1 MDRRIV
7 IVVLVFCL
15 VVVAL
20 TFAAL
25 AAGRAGSP
33 DGVASP
39 DMSGDFA
46 QTHFAAAGAHS
57 APSIYVPSD
66 RWRMKGPGAGRASG
80 VGRRHL
86 VV

>member
-7 IVVLVFCL
+7 IVILVFCL

-20 TFAAL
+20 AFAAL
-25 AAGRAGSP
+25 AAGRAGSM
-33 DGVASP
+33 DGVSSP
-39 DMSGDFA
+39 SMSGEFA
-46 QTHFAAAGAHS
+46 QTHFASAGAHF

-66 RWRMKGPGAGRASG
+66 RWRMKGPGAGCASG

>member
-1 MDRRIV
+1 MDRRIL

-20 TFAAL
+20 TRAAL

-33 DGVASP
+33 DNVASP
-39 DMSGDFA
+39 SMSGEFA
-46 QTHFAAAGAHS
+46 HTHFASSGAYS

-66 RWRMKGPGAGRASG
+66 RWRTKGPGAGRGCGAG
-80 VGRRHL
+80 GRHL

>member
-1 MDRRIV
+1 MDRRIL

-33 DGVASP
+33 DSLASP
-39 DMSGDFA
+39 SMSGEFA
-46 QTHFAAAGAHS
+46 QTHFASAGAHS
-57 APSIYVPSD
+57 APSIYLPSD
-66 RWRMKGPGAGRASG
+66 RWRMRSPGAGRTSG
-80 VGRRHL
+80 VGRRH
-86 VV
+86 VVV